1 MKRIIATIVFILCSI
16 ALYSQNKSID
26 IARIEYRKGNYKDAV
41 GLFNGAIATVT
52 DAYTKDLLTKEKEK
66 SSKCWECLEKADTY
80 YRQSNFSNALR
91 LYITISSINESDS
104 YAKNQ
109 INRCRYNIEQAKIL
123 TNERKKINNL
133 LCELIKTNDIYK
145 LKKFV
150 NDYPTHTSALSLKE
164 ILKYYDNPSI
174 IDKEKVRTKEDYYI
188 KFGDFYFD
196 NNKTT
201 AAWFYEKAATCGSLS
216 GFYKLAN
223 SLPTENNRRRQRL
236 LVFAAANGMAEAQKQ
251 LKSKYPKL
259 LYDTSIPKTLYKHME
274 LANKGNIYSAVY
286 VQKNKYNIGLPD
298 LYLLDDNARYT
309 NTIDYF
315 QYDLGMMYI
324 EGNCVNKNADKG
336 ILYLYAA
343 ASKGNHS
350 AQYAL
355 AQLFIKNEKYYN
367 AFMLCAA
374 INGNA
379 DAIKK
384 MKFNNYNNTLQY
396 AKSYVDFLMHKEC
409 DIFYA
414 RLFIT
419 YNASTYK
426 IEDTDSELIT
436 LACYKYLSRKQYK
449 AAIKLVKIK
458 TVWDKE
464 TISRIQNII
473 GHSKN
478 KYHKKILKQLTKV
491 ITQENI
497 NKPDVFPSLIKDNFC
512 TNPHAAKEI
521 PVKDYLLNTVN

>member
-16 ALYSQNKSID
+16 ALYAQNKSID

-52 DAYTKDLLTKEKEK
+52 DTHTKDLLTIEKEK
-66 SSKCWECLEKADTY
+66 SSKCWEFLEKADKY
-80 YRQSNFSNALR
+80 YHQSNFQNALR
-91 LYITISSINESDS
+91 LYITISSMNESDS

-109 INRCRYNIEQAKIL
+109 INRCRYNIEQARVL
-123 TNERKKINNL
+123 GSERKRANEL
-133 LCELIKTNDIYK
+133 LCKIVKTNDLDK
-145 LKKFV
+145 LKKFA
-150 NDYPTHTSALSLKE
+150 NDYPTHTSVQSIKE
-164 ILKYYDNPSI
+164 ILKYYENPYV
-174 IDKEKVRTKEDYYI
+174 IDKENVRIKEDFYI
-188 KFGDFYFD
+188 KSGDFYFE

-201 AAWFYEKAATCGSLS
+201 AAWFYEKAATCGSLL

-223 SLPTENNRRRQRL
+223 SLPNENNRRRQRL
-236 LVFAAANGMAEAQKQ
+236 LVFAAANGMAEAEKQ

-259 LYDTSIPKTLYKHME
+259 LYNSSIPKTLYKHME
-274 LANKGNIYSAVY
+274 LANKGNIYSCVY
-286 VQKNKYNIGLPD
+286 IQKNKHNIGLPD
-298 LYLLDDNARYT
+298 LYLLDDNARYM

-315 QYDLGMMYI
+315 QYDLGMMYLK
-324 EGNCVNKNADKG
+324 GNCVNKNTDKG

-355 AQLFIKNEKYYN
+355 AQIFIKKEKYYN

-374 INGNA
+374 INGNSE
-379 DAIKK
+379 AIKK
-384 MKFNNYNNTLQY
+384 VGFNNYNNTQKY
-396 AKSYVDFLMHKEC
+396 AKSYVDFLMDKEC
-409 DIFYA
+409 NIFYA

-419 YNASTYK
+419 YDASRYK

-449 AAIKLVKIK
+449 NVIKLVKSKNI
-458 TVWDKE
+458 WDKE

-491 ITQENI
+491 VTQENI

-512 TNPHAAKEI
+512 INPHIAKEI
-521 PVKDYLLNTVN
+521 PVEDYLLNTVN